1 MYHVWNSNETL
12 IQVGKQSRANV
23 LVKRGS
29 NVVYSTIP
37 KSWEWLTI
45 NYEMNATR
53 FVLLGFH
60 IFKG

>member
-45 NYEMNATR
+45 NYAVS
-53 FVLLGFH
+53 VLGVVY
-60 IFKG
+60 